1 MRKRVL
7 SCLIVVSSVF
17 LLVDTAA
24 AQQTASVE
32 GRVIDAAE
40 NFALVGTNVILFAG
54 DSDEQVT
61 GTATDSDG
69 RYSLPGIAP
78 GQYTLAFRF
87 IGYQEERIPLSLEAG
102 AGRTINVELA
112 PVGLDLNAV
121 IVTASRQAEKVL
133 DAPASVSVLDIEEI
147 QSDVVQSSA
156 AVLRNTTGVDMA
168 QTGIDRYE
176 IVLRGFNNA
185 FSGATY
191 VLTDYRQGAI
201 ASLGVNAYQLM
212 PIAQFDLERV
222 EVVRGPGSALYGAGV
237 DAGVVHFITK
247 DPFTYPGTTIS
258 IGGGERNLLMGSLR
272 HAGVVNERIGYK
284 VVGNFTRADE
294 WQYDCDYLGDNA
306 GPEPDDYLRC
316 GDDHDFIQVGGFRRS
331 ALPID
336 YDNWKYNLSGMLAY
350 RLSPTTTLTANGGFS
365 SSNSIFL
372 SGIGTLQAGGFGY
385 TYGQLRL
392 RSGSFFAQAYVNA
405 NNAGDSFV
413 YRDTAVDEVVDNSI
427 LFNAQTQYD
436 FSLAADR
443 LRLIVGADFE
453 HTAPDTE
460 ETITGRNEE
469 DDTIIEAGTYAQGTA
484 VISPK
489 LDGTVALRAD
499 YNNVAEEIQLSPRAA
514 LVYKVTPS
522 HSLRATFNRAFSS
535 PGTNS
540 LFLDINAGSADP
552 LTIRARG
559 AHEGYTFQRRPDGEL
574 IASSLIPAPD
584 MFGGPMPV
592 GMPLDFLYG
601 EVYETIAA
609 IPTDQLQA
617 LLRQQGLDLTLERVA
632 GLVALLSPEAGTNV
646 TGVSESKLGFLNL
659 TTLRV
664 DREADDV
671 IDIAPLKPTV
681 SQTFELGYKGLFAGR
696 LLFAVDAY
704 YVKKRNFVGPLLVES
719 PFVLAPNQMA
729 VINDLR
735 TAMAGGI
742 AGNAPLLALLDQL
755 GIPPEM
761 VAALITSLAS
771 ESLQTTLPAEGS
783 PIGIVQP
790 RENAIPGQLLL
801 TYRNFGD
808 VDYFGVDISSQFAIS
823 DRLNIFGNLS
833 WVNDNFFDSDELGE
847 EVATQELAMNAPDWK
862 VKGGFDYGVPEGVR
876 FGAAL
881 RHINGFRVRS
891 GPYEG
896 DVPDYTLLDVN
907 AGYDLNALTSGLRF
921 DLTILNL
928 LDNDH
933 REFIGAPQLGR
944 LAMARLTYSM

>member
-1 MRKRVL
+1 MRKRVR
-7 SCLIVVSSVF
+7 SCLIVVSALILFVQA
-17 LLVDTAA
+17 AA

-32 GRVIDAAE
+32 GRVMDAAE

-54 DSDEQVT
+54 DSDEQVM
-61 GTATDSDG
+61 GAATDRDG
-69 RYSLPGIAP
+69 RYSLAGIAP
-78 GQYTLAFRF
+78 GQYTLAFSF

-102 AGRTINVELA
+102 AVQMINVELA
-112 PVGLDLNAV
+112 PVGLNLNAV

-147 QSDVVQSSA
+147 ESNVVPSSA

-191 VLTDYRQGAI
+191 VLNDYRQGAI
-201 ASLGVNAYQLM
+201 ASLGVNAYQMM
-212 PIAQFDLERV
+212 PITQIDLERV

-247 DPFTYPGTTIS
+247 DPFTYPGTTLS

-294 WQYDCDYLGDNA
+294 WRYDCDYLGDDA

-316 GDDHDFIQVGGFRRS
+316 GDDHDFVQVGGFRRS

-336 YDNWKYNLSGMLAY
+336 YENWKYNLSGMLAY

-460 ETITGRNEE
+460 GTITGRNEE

-499 YNNVAEEIQLSPRAA
+499 YNNVAEEVQLSPRAA
-514 LVYKVTPS
+514 IVYKVTPS
-522 HSLRATFNRAFSS
+522 HSLRATYNRAFSS

-540 LFLDINAGSADP
+540 LFLDINAGSAGP

-559 AHEGYTFQRRPDGEL
+559 AHEGYTFQRRPDGDL
-574 IASSLIPAPD
+574 IASSLIPD
-584 MFGGPMPV
+584 MFGGDMAV
-592 GMPLDFLYG
+592 GMPLGFVYG
-601 EVYETIAA
+601 QVYETIAA

-617 LLRQQGLDLTLERVA
+617 LLQQQGLDLTLEQVA

-646 TGVSESKLGFLNL
+646 TGVSESDLGFLNL
-659 TTLRV
+659 TTLMV
-664 DREADDV
+664 DRRADDV

-681 SQTFELGYKGLFAGR
+681 SQTFELGYKGLFNDR

-719 PFVLAPNQMA
+719 PFVRAPNQMD

-735 TAMAGGI
+735 TAIAGGI
-742 AGNAPLLALLDQL
+742 AGNDPLLAQLDQL

-771 ESLQTTLPAEGS
+771 EGLQSTLPVEGS

-801 TYRNFGD
+801 TYRNFGE
-808 VDYFGVDISSQFAIS
+808 VEYFGIDISSQFAVS
-823 DRLNIFGNLS
+823 DQLSIFGNLS
-833 WVNDNFFDSDELGE
+833 WVDDNFFDSDELGE
-847 EVATQELAMNAPDWK
+847 EVATLELAMNAPDWK
-862 VKGGFDYGVPEGVR
+862 VKAGFDYSVPEGVR

-928 LDNDH
+928 LDNGH
-933 REFIGAPQLGR
+933 REFIGAPRLGR
-944 LAMARLTYSM
+944 LAMARLTYTM